1 MFMIIF
7 SFILEK
13 KLKNK
18 VLRKLNEVFKIN
30 VNVMLIIRNK
40 IIDIFIFY

>member
-1 MFMIIF
+1 MVMIIF